1 MSFFKVRPLSNL
13 KKTIIQNIAFMIA
26 IGIVVFL
33 IIYTFMSHYLKDSI
47 ETEENNVSAKAA
59 TQFSD
64 YFSQISSYSFNLS
77 NTYTIPNSSL
87 SEILRRKFFFNTV
100 NVGNVAVVCVIVR
113 AENYI
118 ALIVNNIHIIF
129 KQKIAQIRAF

>member
-1 MSFFKVRPLSNL
+1 MSFFKVKPLSNL

-26 IGIVVFL
+26 IGVVVFL

-87 SEILRRKFFFNTV
+87 PIISRR
-100 NVGNVAVVCVIVR
+100 
-113 AENYI
+113 
-118 ALIVNNIHIIF
+118 
-129 KQKIAQIRAF
+129 